1 MTELAEE
8 SAEMFVVSEDDLAK
22 GNGDGVL
29 GTVEHVDQQWLP
41 ENDHFLSDLL
51 HNMMETGDIICKC
64 HTFF

>member
-41 ENDHFLSDLL
+41 ENYHFLSDLIE
-51 HNMMETGDIICKC
+51 NML
-64 HTFF
+64 